1 MLEKILSISCQDLI
15 SKSKGA
21 LVDFA
26 MLGVG
31 LREALH
37 LEHLGDILPIDED
50 IGHEAVAD
58 SLAVRTLWMKS
69 SVMLSLVTHQVL
81 LFANH
86 AVPDLLMARVADEA
100 TST

>member
-1 MLEKILSISCQDLI
+1 LI

-31 LREALH
+31 FREALH

-50 IGHEAVAD
+50 IGHEAVVD
-58 SLAVRTLWMKS
+58 ILAVRRRWKKS
-69 SVMLSLVTHQVL
+69 SVMLSLVTQQVL
-81 LFANH
+81 LSANPV
-86 AVPDLLMARVADEA
+86 VPELLGIRVDAEA
-100 TST
+100 TSP

>member
-1 MLEKILSISCQDLI
+1 
-15 SKSKGA
+15 
-21 LVDFA
+21 

-31 LREALH
+31 FREALH

-50 IGHEAVAD
+50 IGHEAVVD
-58 SLAVRTLWMKS
+58 SLAVRTLWKKY

-100 TST
+100 TWT

>member
-1 MLEKILSISCQDLI
+1 MYDELSESCQLGSRFFIAFLSEQFRHILFVDKDI
-15 SKSKGA
+15 S
-21 LVDFA
+21 
-26 MLGVG
+26 
-31 LREALH
+31 
-37 LEHLGDILPIDED
+37 
-50 IGHEAVAD
+50 HEAVVD

-81 LFANH
+81 LFADH